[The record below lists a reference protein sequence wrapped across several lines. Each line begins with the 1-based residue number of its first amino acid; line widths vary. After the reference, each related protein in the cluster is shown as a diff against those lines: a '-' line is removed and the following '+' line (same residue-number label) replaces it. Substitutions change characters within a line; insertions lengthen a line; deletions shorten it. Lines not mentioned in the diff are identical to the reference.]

1 MKSGL
6 GTGDVGDLGFR
17 VDFVRDIKQKCSTKG
32 FQGLQGSTLR
42 LSGTDTRQND
52 CHTQ

>member
-1 MKSGL
+1 MIAGL

-17 VDFVRDIKQKCSTKG
+17 VGFVQDIKQKCSTKG

-42 LSGTDTRQND
+42 LSGRDARQID